1 MELNFVLN
9 DVPRTV
15 EISADTLLLDLLR
28 SLKCYSVKRGCETG
42 NCGLCTVFV
51 DDRPVLSCSTL
62 AARVEGRS
70 VVTLEGLRD
79 EAEEYGAYIADEGA
93 EQCGFCNP
101 GLMMNAIALYR
112 ENPDA
117 TDDEI
122 KEYLAGNLCRCSGY
136 EGQLR
141 GIRSYLKY
149 KNGSERNCAGTG
161 STLGGT
167 EQLQGEVRHE

>member
-1 MELNFVLN
+1 MRRQQQCRRKEDRRKMELKFTLN
-9 DVPRTV
+9 EVPRVV

-28 SLKCYSVKRGCETG
+28 SMKCYSGKRGCETG
-42 NCGLCTVFV
+42 NCGRCTVFV

-70 VVTLEGLRD
+70 VVTLEGLRE

-112 ENPDA
+112 ENPEA

-141 GIRSYLKY
+141 GIRSYLEFK
-149 KNGSERNCAGTG
+149 K
-161 STLGGT
+161 
-167 EQLQGEVRHE
+167 GEVRHE